1 MPWSI
6 FYSRVLVSTKPILLR
21 GTISVSMSWM
31 NLNDCKN
38 KITAIQKAMEF
49 DDRIPIG
56 LLYREDKATYH
67 QKNTVLSQVTPL
79 LDRKT
84 DSNFVNQLIKSYI

>member
-1 MPWSI
+1 M
-6 FYSRVLVSTKPILLR
+6 
-21 GTISVSMSWM
+21 
-31 NLNDCKN
+31 
-38 KITAIQKAMEF
+38 QKAMEF

-67 QKNTVLSQVTPL
+67 QKNAVLSQGIPL

-84 DSNFVNQLIKSYI
+84 DPNFMNQLIKSYI